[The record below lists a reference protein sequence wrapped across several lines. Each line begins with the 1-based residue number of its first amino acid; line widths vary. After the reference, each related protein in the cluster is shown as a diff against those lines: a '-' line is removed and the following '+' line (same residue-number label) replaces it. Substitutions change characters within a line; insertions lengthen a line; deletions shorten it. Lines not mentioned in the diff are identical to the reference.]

1 MAAYMRRHNAHFS
14 CGHGLRSLLLATTI
28 LGGQAMAADRPAG
41 FSIAGGSATVSQPNA
56 STTVVHQATDKAI
69 INWTS
74 FSISPGNSVVFE
86 QPGVSS
92 IALNRVTSGEASDI
106 AGTLRANGQVWLIN
120 PNGILFGPGARV
132 NVGGLLAT
140 TADIRDRDF
149 LAGIYKFAGASN
161 APIVNYGQ
169 LRAAVGGY
177 IGLAAARVDNRGL
190 IEADVGTVAIGAGQA
205 YAIDLSGDNLL
216 RFAVTAPTVTL
227 ANRSPLVT
235 NIGTIAAP
243 LGHVVLTARA
253 ARDVLDNVINT
264 SGIVVATRSRIE
276 AGNVVID
283 AGDTG
288 TVAIGGTVD
297 AANPGA
303 GGTGGNVTLV
313 GHDVALTPT
322 ARIDASGSAGGGN
335 VFIGGLLHGSGP
347 ENAATTSIAKGAV
360 VTANALAGGNGGQI
374 VAWSENST
382 SIAGRLTANGGAQS
396 GNGGFIETSSHG
408 DLAVSADASINT
420 AAPKGLAG
428 NWLLDPLNVTIGNAT
443 ANGTYSNGYF
453 NPTASGAT
461 VDAGAINASLNAGT
475 AVTIQTGS
483 TGSESGDITVAAA
496 IAKTAGADTSLS
508 LTAAGSII
516 INAPITSTTGNLGV
530 NLTAGSN
537 ITANSAINA
546 NSGYIFATVGANG
559 QIAINSA
566 IGANRIDFSGGN
578 DSGFT
583 QGAGATIAT
592 SAGQRLYINTD
603 TIALLGAA
611 GSITGTGQA
620 ILQPNQA
627 TTTIGLGNGAGSF
640 NLTNAELATLSGFT
654 SLQIGYYYDTGLV
667 SIGGPVNLTAPTTF
681 YANGAAAAGIAADVT
696 TALTVANGAA
706 LDFQTPADVN
716 FAAGSSIVSGPL
728 TINAKNVSLGS
739 FAGSAGVASTLS
751 ITAAG
756 NATIAGNVNTNAA
769 PLIVTAGANGQITI
783 GGAVSANRVD
793 LSGGNGSGFTQN
805 PGASIAT
812 SGGQRLYINTD
823 TIALLGAAGSITGTG
838 QVILQP
844 NQASTTVGLGTG
856 AGSFNLTNAELAT
869 LSGFSSLQIGYYYDT
884 GLISIGG
891 PVNFAAPTAIYA
903 NGAAAAGITADATTA
918 LNVANGGTL
927 DLQTPADVSFAAG
940 SSIVSGPLTINA
952 HNVALGSF
960 AGTAGVASPLS
971 ISAAGNVTIAG
982 SVNTNAAVV
991 SVTAGTNGQIAV
1003 GGAISGNRVDFSG
1016 GNGSGFTQGPGAT
1029 IATSGGQRFYVN
1041 TDTIDLQGAPGS
1053 ITGTGLV
1060 TLEPNQVSTTIGLGT
1075 GAGTFSLTNA
1085 ELATLSGFGSLQIGY
1100 YYETGLVSIGGP
1112 VNFTAPTAIYANG
1125 AAAAEITADATT
1137 ALTVANGGTLNIQTL
1152 ADVSFAAGS
1161 SIVSGPLSINANN
1174 VVLGSF
1180 AGTAGVASPLS
1191 ISAAGNVTIAGGV
1204 NTNAAAVSVTAGIN
1218 GQIAVGGAISG
1229 SRVDFSG
1236 GNGSGFT
1243 QGPGATIATS
1253 GGNRFYV
1260 NTDTIA
1266 LLGAPGSITGTGQ
1279 ANLEPNLVSTA
1290 IGLGTG
1296 AGSFNLNNAELATL
1310 SGFSSLQIGY
1320 YYDTGL
1326 VSIGGPINFTA
1337 PTTIYNNGGGASG
1350 ITADAATALTVAG
1363 GGTLTLQTQGDAT
1376 FAAGSTIN
1384 SGQFYLSGNTI
1395 GFGAAFTAASGVAA
1409 PVTLSAITN
1418 VTVSGPITTNNG
1430 GVSITGGSG
1439 GIITENAGGTI
1450 AAGTGYIS
1458 VNTGASGQIAVN
1470 GALSGGSLTFTG
1482 GSGSS
1487 FAQGSGAT
1495 IASVNGQ
1502 TLAITTDAIDL
1513 QGAAGSITGS
1523 GALALQP
1530 AQSAATVG
1538 IGTGAGAFQVSQA
1551 ELDKFSGFNSL
1562 RIGYYYDS
1570 GLTSIGGAVNF
1581 AEPTTIYGGTTGLS
1595 ADATAALTV
1604 ANAGSLTLQT
1614 QGEATFAAG
1623 STINSGQFYL
1633 SGNNIGFGAAFTAAS
1648 GIAAP
1653 VTLSATN
1660 NVTVSGSIFTNN
1672 GGVSITGG
1680 SGGVITE
1687 TASGTI
1693 AGGTGYVYANT
1704 GANGQTAIDGA
1715 LSGGTLSFSGGIDSS
1730 FTEGSGATIAS
1741 LNGLSITADTLD
1753 LQGAAGSIAG
1763 SGLLGLQPAQTAETV
1778 GIGTGAGA
1786 FQVTQA
1792 TLDKFS
1798 GFNSL
1803 RIGYYYDS
1811 GLTSIGGAVNFAEPT
1826 TIYGG
1831 TTGLSADATAAL
1843 TVANAGSLTLQT
1855 QGDATFAAGSTINS
1869 GQLYLSGNNIAVG
1882 STINTNNNNFSVNV
1896 STNGTITQTA
1906 GSVDTGTSG
1915 LQIYLGSTQ
1924 SLVLHGALKGA
1935 NITLSAA
1942 PGGTIAI
1949 GSGATIA
1956 ANGSSN
1962 GNLDIQ
1968 ADLLTVSAAAGAIGG
1983 TGTLNLSTASSGT
1996 TIGFG
2001 TGAGTLAITQ
2011 LALDAFNGF
2020 GTQHFNFG
2028 SAGAIAF
2035 DGPLTFSSNA
2045 QITPNYA
2052 NSVLNFGPTSLIS
2065 VAAGKSVSI
2074 NGGSTTMLAGTANF
2088 GNGTVNINGGTLN
2101 LSGSLGETAGSVL
2114 AITAQNALTLS
2125 NSETLPGTTN
2135 FLAPSITL
2143 GALARIDASGAATSS
2158 LIFQTY
2164 PNGSFSQTSGA
2175 TVTAGSGT
2183 LALTSDAIQ
2192 LNGPAGSIT
2201 GSGSAL
2207 LSASQP
2213 FRSIGVG
2220 SAAGTLQISQATIDK
2235 LSTFGLLSIG
2245 AGGQTQTGLVAVD
2258 GPITLHQAT
2267 KFNGSIDLKPTAAIT
2282 TDAVSPITV
2291 SFVGVPFGSFIQE
2304 AGSTIHIGSSSLAIQ
2319 TDNLSEQ
2326 AAANSDIAAS
2336 LIIAGSS
2343 PMTTIGVGASAPG
2356 TLLLQQS
2363 VFDGFSGVGSIT
2375 IGQPGTQTGITSLGG
2390 TITTPGVG
2398 LTFAGPVNVMAAATV
2413 RTNQTG
2419 GSANIAFA
2427 STVDGASSLVLNAGT
2442 GGTIG
2447 FASAA
2452 GSATPLASLS
2462 ATASTINL
2470 PSVTTTGAQTYQANI
2485 NAAAGALYQGGS
2497 FSVSGSTTLLGS
2509 ANVLTGN
2516 VGGVALGT
2524 VDGPYALGV
2533 TASNG
2538 GTINLGAVGA
2548 NTQLASLA
2556 LNTTGQI
2563 TLIGAPN
2570 HRGPDVFGPAFAYGQ
2585 LRGGFV
2591 SGCWGGHPGE

>member
-654 SLQIGYYYDTGLV
+654 
-667 SIGGPVNLTAPTTF
+667 
-681 YANGAAAAGIAADVT
+681 
-696 TALTVANGAA
+696 
-706 LDFQTPADVN
+706 
-716 FAAGSSIVSGPL
+716 
-728 TINAKNVSLGS
+728 
-739 FAGSAGVASTLS
+739 
-751 ITAAG
+751 
-756 NATIAGNVNTNAA
+756 
-769 PLIVTAGANGQITI
+769 
-783 GGAVSANRVD
+783 
-793 LSGGNGSGFTQN
+793 
-805 PGASIAT
+805 
-812 SGGQRLYINTD
+812 
-823 TIALLGAAGSITGTG
+823 
-838 QVILQP
+838 
-844 NQASTTVGLGTG
+844 
-856 AGSFNLTNAELAT
+856 
-869 LSGFSSLQIGYYYDT
+869 
-884 GLISIGG
+884 
-891 PVNFAAPTAIYA
+891 
-903 NGAAAAGITADATTA
+903 
-918 LNVANGGTL
+918 
-927 DLQTPADVSFAAG
+927 
-940 SSIVSGPLTINA
+940 
-952 HNVALGSF
+952 
-960 AGTAGVASPLS
+960 
-971 ISAAGNVTIAG
+971 
-982 SVNTNAAVV
+982 
-991 SVTAGTNGQIAV
+991 
-1003 GGAISGNRVDFSG
+1003 
-1016 GNGSGFTQGPGAT
+1016 
-1029 IATSGGQRFYVN
+1029 
-1041 TDTIDLQGAPGS
+1041 
-1053 ITGTGLV
+1053 
-1060 TLEPNQVSTTIGLGT
+1060 
-1075 GAGTFSLTNA
+1075 
-1085 ELATLSGFGSLQIGY
+1085 
-1100 YYETGLVSIGGP
+1100 
-1112 VNFTAPTAIYANG
+1112 
-1125 AAAAEITADATT
+1125 
-1137 ALTVANGGTLNIQTL
+1137 
-1152 ADVSFAAGS
+1152 
-1161 SIVSGPLSINANN
+1161 
-1174 VVLGSF
+1174 
-1180 AGTAGVASPLS
+1180 
-1191 ISAAGNVTIAGGV
+1191 
-1204 NTNAAAVSVTAGIN
+1204 
-1218 GQIAVGGAISG
+1218 
-1229 SRVDFSG
+1229 
-1236 GNGSGFT
+1236 
-1243 QGPGATIATS
+1243 
-1253 GGNRFYV
+1253 
-1260 NTDTIA
+1260 
-1266 LLGAPGSITGTGQ
+1266 
-1279 ANLEPNLVSTA
+1279 
-1290 IGLGTG
+1290 
-1296 AGSFNLNNAELATL
+1296 
-1310 SGFSSLQIGY
+1310 SLQIGY